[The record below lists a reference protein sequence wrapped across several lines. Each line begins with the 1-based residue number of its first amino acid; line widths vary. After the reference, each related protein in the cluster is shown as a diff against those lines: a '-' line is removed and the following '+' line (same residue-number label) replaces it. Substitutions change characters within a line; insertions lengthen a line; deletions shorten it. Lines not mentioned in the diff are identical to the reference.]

1 VEEESRLK
9 DQVILL
15 VKMQAVDLRKSQQQ
29 IDEKSLPEK
38 LKAAESSLQK
48 KKEDYAQLQL
58 KSSEREKGKREKELD
73 LKVQEEQIVKL
84 RDRLAKLKTN
94 EEYKA
99 NLKEIET
106 AKVRKGELEESLLV
120 AMDEGDLLKKEIA
133 SSAEAVANAEKIFLE
148 DQEKINAAI
157 AALSESSRAIEA
169 QWQEISVLLDKNIL
183 LEYKRLLTLR
193 KGVAIAPLNGKICG
207 GCNVSLPPQLVTEV
221 KIGEKMLS
229 CSYCSRILYSPA
241 KIEG

>member
-9 DQVILL
+9 DQVLLL
-15 VKMQAVDLRKSQQQ
+15 VKMQAVDLRKNQQQ
-29 IDEKSLPEK
+29 VEEKSLPEK

-48 KKEDYAQLQL
+48 KKEDYAKLQL

-84 RDRLAKLKTN
+84 RERLSRLKTN

-99 NLKEIET
+99 NLKEIEI
-106 AKVRKGELEESLLV
+106 AKVRKGDLEESLLV

-193 KGVAIAPLNGKICG
+193 KGVAIASLNGKTCG
-207 GCNVSLPPQLVTEV
+207 GCNVSLPPQLVAEV
-221 KIGEKMLS
+221 KIGEKILS
-229 CSYCSRILYSPA
+229 CTYCSRMLYSPA
-241 KIEG
+241 TIEG